1 MLTVTHLG
9 HTYGVGKNSLE
20 AIRDL
25 TFTVDKGEL
34 VTIVGP
40 SGAGKSTMLRSLS
53 GLMRPTQGEV
63 RINGELVTEPHPEM
77 ALVFQDYGRA
87 LMPWATIRA
96 NVEIAIKRKFPNAA
110 ERRWNTEESLQQVG
124 LGDVAD
130 RYPWELSGGMQQ
142 RAALARGLAYRPSIL
157 LFDEPFASVDAQTR
171 SDLEDLVLKICR
183 DNEMTGLL
191 VTHDIDEAIYLADR
205 VLVVSKRP
213 SSISLEV
220 EVNLPRP
227 RNQFTTKALPE
238 FARLRQVVLN
248 ELHPRAAEPVTNRIS
263 TFEIDH

>member
-1 MLTVTHLG
+1 MLEVKNLG
-9 HTYGVGKNSLE
+9 HTYGSGKTSLQ
-20 AIRDL
+20 AIKDL
-25 TFTVDKGEL
+25 TFTVEKGEF

-53 GLMRPTQGEV
+53 GLMRPSQGEV

-87 LMPWATIRA
+87 LMPWATVRK
-96 NVEIAIKRKFPNAA
+96 NVEIPIKRKFPDAK
-110 ERRWNTEESLQQVG
+110 ERKQIIEDALHEVG

-157 LFDEPFASVDAQTR
+157 MFDEPFASVDAQTR
-171 SDLEDLVLKICR
+171 SDLEDLVLKVCK
-183 DNEMTGLL
+183 DLEMTALL
-191 VTHDIDEAIYLADR
+191 VTHDIDESIYLADR

-213 SSISLEV
+213 SEISLEV
-220 EVNLPRP
+220 KVDLPRP
-227 RNQFTTKALPE
+227 RKQYTTKALPE
-238 FARLRQVVLN
+238 FARLRQQVLT
-248 ELHPRAAEPVTNRIS
+248 ELHPNAANTGITNVIP
-263 TFEIDH
+263 